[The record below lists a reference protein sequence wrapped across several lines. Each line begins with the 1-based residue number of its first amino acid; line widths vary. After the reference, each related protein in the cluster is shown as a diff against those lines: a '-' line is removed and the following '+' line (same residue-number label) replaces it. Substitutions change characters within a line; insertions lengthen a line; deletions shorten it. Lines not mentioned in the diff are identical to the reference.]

1 MNLRQE
7 WKIIVNTAKR
17 RMRAGSMRIEDE
29 AIIAMDGLIED
40 IIQEAKRQGVDVV
53 GLIAKREREGG

>member
-40 IIQEAKRQGVDVV
+40 IIQEAKRQDVDVV